1 MSEGKNSSEIKEAL
15 VSGGR
20 YLDHKGLTPGTTGN
34 LSVIADGRLYCTPTG
49 SNLGRLMAQEIS
61 ELDLAGNHLGGL
73 KPTKEVKMHL
83 AIYNASD
90 SVNAIVHLHSTYS
103 TAVSCLV
110 PQNPNNCIPA
120 LTPYLTMKA
129 GDVSLIPYFAP
140 GDELICEPIVKRIN
154 TGTRVM
160 LLANHGNI
168 IASTSLS
175 NSITIAEELEEACK
189 VQVFTSALNP
199 RTLSLAE
206 IALLKNRYP
215 N

>member
-1 MSEGKNSSEIKEAL
+1 MSEFKNSSEIKEAL
-15 VSGGR
+15 VSAGR
-20 YLDHKGLTPGTTGN
+20 YLNHKGLTPGTTGN

-49 SNLGRLMAQEIS
+49 SNLGMLAAQEIS
-61 ELDLAGNHLGGL
+61 ELDLAGNHIGGL

-83 AIYNASD
+83 AIYNVSH
-90 SVNAIVHLHSTYS
+90 SISAIVHLHSTYS

-129 GDVSLIPYFAP
+129 GDISLIPYFAP
-140 GDELICEPIVKRIN
+140 GDELICEPIVKQII
-154 TGTRVM
+154 TGARVM

-175 NSITIAEELEEACK
+175 NTIAIAEELEEACK
-189 VQVFTSALNP
+189 IQLFTSALNT
-199 RTLSLAE
+199 RALSSAE
-206 IALLKNRYP
+206 ISLLKNRYP